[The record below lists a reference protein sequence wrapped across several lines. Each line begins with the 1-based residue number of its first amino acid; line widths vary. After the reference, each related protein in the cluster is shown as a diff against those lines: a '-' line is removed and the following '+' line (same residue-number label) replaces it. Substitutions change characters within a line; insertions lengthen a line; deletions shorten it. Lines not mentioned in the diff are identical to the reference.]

1 MDKDSSREQIMPWER
16 ERERERDRERE
27 REREGAAALVNA
39 VIGNRERGGERNE
52 QLM

>member
-16 ERERERDRERE
+16 EREREIERG
-27 REREGAAALVNA
+27 RGGSAALVNA

>member
-16 ERERERDRERE
+16 ERERERERE
-27 REREGAAALVNA
+27 GAGGAAALVNA
-39 VIGNRERGGERNE
+39 VIGNRERGRERKG

>member
-16 ERERERDRERE
+16 EREREREGAG
-27 REREGAAALVNA
+27 GAAALVNA

>member
-16 ERERERDRERE
+16 EREREREGAG
-27 REREGAAALVNA
+27 GAAALVNA
-39 VIGNRERGGERNE
+39 VIGNRERGRESKG